1 MQTENNTPTV
11 APASEPQQ
19 PETSA
24 RVRRPRFLFRVFG
37 RKSEDSGQAIVEFA
51 IVSVAFFMM
60 VFGTIDLGRAIYMYS
75 QLHNAVREGAR
86 YGKMM
91 PDDDPGIRAEVKDYA
106 SSFNLTDDDIEI
118 DCNGPCYPGCASVE
132 VTATGH
138 FRAITQEFLGIGP
151 LTLTAKAHVV
161 TE

>member
-1 MQTENNTPTV
+1 MQTEDTTHLE
-11 APASEPQQ
+11 APDSEPFLQDSQ
-19 PETSA
+19 P
-24 RVRRPRFLFRVFG
+24 RHRFPRLLVRKRE
-37 RKSEDSGQAIVEFA
+37 SDNSGQAIVEFA

-60 VFGTIDLGRAIYMYS
+60 VFGTIDFGRAVFMYS

-91 PDDDPGIRAEVKDYA
+91 PADSPGIRAEVIDKA
-106 SSFNLTDDDIEI
+106 SSFNLSDEDIAI